1 MRKYSLIIFL
11 LLVFA
16 IGYTQN
22 KQVLYDFAGLP
33 QTLLL
38 NPGAEVENKF
48 HVGMPLFSQVS
59 AQGGFTGFSTYDIFA
74 DNGID
79 INDKIKAAVNKYGT
93 AEFVAFNQQLELLSG
108 GFRLPNNDYLSFGFY
123 EEVDF
128 LAKIPRDMVDLFYE
142 GNTVIDRQYSI
153 KKLAIRAEMVGV
165 LHAGLSKK
173 INEKWNLGIRAKIY
187 SGVFNINSKSNSGS
201 FYTEEGTHNI
211 YRQHLDNVNFL
222 MQTSGVIF
230 HDGEEIDGSYVK
242 SKLLFGGNLGFG
254 VDVGFTHHYSKQWTI
269 TGSILDVGFINNSK
283 NVESFIAKGDY
294 QVEGVQLSFDPDNP
308 ENYWGDLKDDFD
320 NSTVLDT
327 LYKSYISFRPVKLNG
342 SASYSFGQKYDDC
355 RFFTDRGLYVNKM
368 GFQLFSTVGAVHS
381 YIAGTLFYERWIN
394 KYLQAKLTYTA
405 DPYSF
410 SNLGFGLST
419 KIGIF
424 NTYFAADNLLSL
436 QNIYDAKS
444 ASFQL
449 GINFIFEDKN

>member
-1 MRKYSLIIFL
+1 MRKCSLIIF

-22 KQVLYDFAGLP
+22 KQVLYDFAGMP

-48 HVGMPLFSQVS
+48 HVGLPLFSQVS
-59 AQGGFTGFSTYDIFA
+59 VQGGFTGFSTYDIFA

-93 AEFVAFNQQLELLSG
+93 AEFFAFNQQFEVLSG

-123 EEVDF
+123 EEVDI
-128 LAKIPRDMVDLFYE
+128 LAKIPHDMVDLFYE
-142 GNTVIDRQYSI
+142 GNTVIDRRYSI
-153 KKLAIRAEMVGV
+153 KKLAARAEMVGV
-165 LHAGLSKK
+165 LHVGLSKK
-173 INEKWNLGIRAKIY
+173 IHEKWNLGARAKIY
-187 SGVFNINSKSNSGS
+187 SGVFNLSSKLNSGS
-201 FYTEEGTHNI
+201 FYTEEGTQNI
-211 YRQHLDNVNFL
+211 YRQHLDNVDFL

-230 HDGEEIDGSYVK
+230 HNGEEIDASYVK

-254 VDVGFTHHYSKQWTI
+254 IDVGFTHHYSKQWTI
-269 TGSILDVGFINNSK
+269 TGSILDLGFINNSK
-283 NVESFIAKGDY
+283 NVESFLYKGDY
-294 QVEGVQLSFDPDNP
+294 QVEGVQLNFDPDNP
-308 ENYWGDLKDDFD
+308 ENYWSDLKDDFD
-320 NSTVLDT
+320 NSILSNT
-327 LYKSYISFRPVKLNG
+327 LYNSYVSFRPVKLNG
-342 SASYSFGQKYDDC
+342 SASYSFGRKYDDC
-355 RFFTDRGLYVNKM
+355 RFAIGQGSYANKM

-381 YIAGTLFYERWIN
+381 YVAGTLFYEQWIN

-410 SNLGFGLST
+410 SNVGLGLSAH
-419 KIGIF
+419 IGIV
-424 NTYFAADNLLSL
+424 NLYFATDNLLSL

-449 GINFIFEDKN
+449 GINFIFKDKN

>member
-1 MRKYSLIIFL
+1 MRKCSLIIF

-16 IGYTQN
+16 IGYAQN

-48 HVGMPLFSQVS
+48 HVGLPLFSQVS
-59 AQGGFTGFSTYDIFA
+59 VQGGFTGFSTYDIFA

-93 AEFVAFNQQLELLSG
+93 AEFFAFNQQFEVLSG
-108 GFRLPNNDYLSFGFY
+108 GFRLPNDDYLSFGFY
-123 EEVDF
+123 EEVDI

-142 GNTVIDRQYSI
+142 GNTVIDRRYSI
-153 KKLAIRAEMVGV
+153 KKLAARAEMVGV
-165 LHAGLSKK
+165 LHVGLSKK
-173 INEKWNLGIRAKIY
+173 IHEKWNLGARAKIY
-187 SGVFNINSKSNSGS
+187 SGVFNLSSKLNSGS
-201 FYTEEGTHNI
+201 FYTEEGTQNI
-211 YRQHLDNVNFL
+211 YRQHLDNVDFL

-230 HDGEEIDGSYVK
+230 HNGEEIDASYVK

-254 VDVGFTHHYSKQWTI
+254 IDVGFTHHYSKQWTI
-269 TGSILDVGFINNSK
+269 TGSILDLGFINNSK
-283 NVESFIAKGDY
+283 NVESFLYKGDY
-294 QVEGVQLSFDPDNP
+294 QVEGVQLNFDPDNP
-308 ENYWGDLKDDFD
+308 ENYWSDLKDDFD
-320 NSTVLDT
+320 NSILSNT
-327 LYKSYISFRPVKLNG
+327 LYKSYVSFRPVKLNG
-342 SASYSFGQKYDDC
+342 SASYSFGRKYDDC
-355 RFFTDRGLYVNKM
+355 RFAIGQGSYANKM

-381 YIAGTLFYERWIN
+381 YVAGTLFYEQWIN

-410 SNLGFGLST
+410 SNVGLGLSAH
-419 KIGIF
+419 IGIV
-424 NTYFAADNLLSL
+424 NLYFAADNLLSL

-449 GINFIFEDKN
+449 GINFIFKDKN